1 MGACEWLYGQRSR
14 SNPASD
20 PGSLQRPRVDK
31 FQTPNRQSG
40 PERNPDF
47 VRPWRVQPSIDR
59 TDAVLDRQCIRS
71 RRPRRT
77 RRGRNR
83 PQERRSRWGS
93 SHHPGTRQAP
103 SAYGVAGALALEAV
117 RRSPGTP
124 GAGPVGGWRDGL
136 AGRGRRH
143 SRRVVEPSPLE
154 RAGGCPPTSRLTV
167 SHFDHRWSRHENEG
181 EPITGDYRYPP
192 TSIVRRRSPS
202 ASRSLRRHYPEA
214 GSCGQ
219 RAVERRLSPLPEL
232 PRVRADA
239 T

>member
-20 PGSLQRPRVDK
+20 PGSLQRPRVDT

-40 PERNPDF
+40 RERNPDF
-47 VRPWRVQPSIDR
+47 VRPSRVQPSIDR

-103 SAYGVAGALALEAV
+103 SAYGVAGTLALEAV
-117 RRSPGTP
+117 RRSPGNP
-124 GAGPVGGWRDGL
+124 RAGPVGGRRDAL
-136 AGRGRRH
+136 AGRADGIPAT
-143 SRRVVEPSPLE
+143 SSSPPCEKGPGISAHLP
-154 RAGGCPPTSRLTV
+154 AHV
-167 SHFDHRWSRHENEG
+167 SHFDHRWSRHDNDP
-181 EPITGDYRYPP
+181 EPTTGSYGYPP
-192 TSIVRRRSPS
+192 TSIARCRSPS
-202 ASRSLRRHYPEA
+202 ASRSLPPALPEA
-214 GSCGQ
+214 GACGQ

>member
-103 SAYGVAGALALEAV
+103 SAYGVAGASRWRQFAAPQEPPELVPWVAGVTLSRVEADGIPAASSSPPCENGPGDICPPPGP
-117 RRSPGTP
+117 RLSFRSPMVTPRERPGT
-124 GAGPVGGWRDGL
+124 RD
-136 AGRGRRH
+136 R
-143 SRRVVEPSPLE
+143 
-154 RAGGCPPTSRLTV
+154 
-167 SHFDHRWSRHENEG
+167 
-181 EPITGDYRYPP
+181 
-192 TSIVRRRSPS
+192 
-202 ASRSLRRHYPEA
+202 
-214 GSCGQ
+214 
-219 RAVERRLSPLPEL
+219 
-232 PRVRADA
+232 
-239 T
+239 